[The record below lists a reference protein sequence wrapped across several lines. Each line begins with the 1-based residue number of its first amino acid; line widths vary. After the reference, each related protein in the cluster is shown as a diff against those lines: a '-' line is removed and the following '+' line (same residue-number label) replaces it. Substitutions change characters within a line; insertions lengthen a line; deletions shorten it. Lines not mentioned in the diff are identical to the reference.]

1 MRMRTRI
8 IWLFSLCL
16 LLAGRAN
23 AQWVVTDPGNLAQGI
38 INATKNI
45 VQTSKTASNMVSN
58 FQETVKIYEQGK
70 KYYDAL
76 KSVSNLVK
84 DARKVQQTIL
94 MVGDITDIYV
104 NSFQKML
111 HDENFTPEE
120 LSAIA
125 FGYTKLLE
133 ESNGVLTDLKNV
145 VNITTLSMTDKDRMD
160 VVDRCYS
167 SMRNYRSLVS
177 YYTNKNISVSYLRAK
192 KKQDTDR
199 VLSLYGSANEKY
211 W

>member
-1 MRMRTRI
+1 MKQRI
-8 IWLFSLCL
+8 IITLFFCL
-16 LLAGRAN
+16 LLAGRAS
-23 AQWVVTDPGNLAQGI
+23 AQWTVIDPSNLAQGI
-38 INATKNI
+38 INMGKNI
-45 VQTSKTASNMVSN
+45 THTSTTAANMIKN

-70 KYYDAL
+70 EYYDKLRA
-76 KSVSNLVK
+76 VDNLVK

-104 NSFQKML
+104 NNFQKML

-133 ESNGVLTDLKNV
+133 ESNDVLKEMKNV
-145 VNITTLSMTDKDRMD
+145 VNITTLSMTDKERMD

-167 SMRNYRSLVS
+167 SMKRYRNLVS
-177 YYTNKNISVSYLRAK
+177 YYTNKNISVSYLRARK
-192 KKQDTDR
+192 KNDMDR
-199 VLSLYGSANEKY
+199 VMSLYGSKTDRY

>member
-1 MRMRTRI
+1 MESRIRRNVYVRFGGEYLETYCSNTTTRRI
-8 IWLFSLCL
+8 LSLL
-16 LLAGRAN
+16 
-23 AQWVVTDPGNLAQGI
+23 
-38 INATKNI
+38 
-45 VQTSKTASNMVSN
+45 
-58 FQETVKIYEQGK
+58 QETVKIYQQGK

-76 KSVSNLVK
+76 KSVNNLVK

-104 NSFQKML
+104 NSFQRML
-111 HDENFTPEE
+111 RDGNFRPEE

-133 ESNGVLTDLKNV
+133 ESNEVLTELRNV
-145 VNITTLSMTDKDRMD
+145 VNITTLSMTDKERMD
-160 VVDRCYS
+160 VVERCYTK
-167 SMRNYRSLVS
+167 MKCYRNLVS

-192 KKQDTDR
+192 KKNDLDR
-199 VLSLYGSANEKY
+199 IMGLYGNMNERY

>member
-1 MRMRTRI
+1 MNRLILLVESRI
-8 IWLFSLCL
+8 RGDVYVRFGGELPKTHRSNT
-16 LLAGRAN
+16 AGR
-23 AQWVVTDPGNLAQGI
+23 WMLSLP
-38 INATKNI
+38 
-45 VQTSKTASNMVSN
+45 
-58 FQETVKIYEQGK
+58 
-70 KYYDAL
+70 L